1 MFSRSR
7 KADIFLV
14 DDHPVVRESLRI
26 LLNHE
31 PDFTVIGEA
40 EDAQSA
46 LKEILAKKPDLAIID
61 ISLHASSGFDLI
73 KSLKSKLPRLG
84 IVVFS
89 MHDEKLYAE
98 RCIRAGAAGYVM
110 KRESTKR
117 ILTTIRDV
125 LAGNLGVSEQVM
137 AHFSQKFIGG
147 RYMADRVPFAEL
159 SDRELEI
166 FNLLGLGLAS
176 RKIAQTLDVNI
187 KTVQAHCANIKQKL
201 GLSTATE
208 LLREATKWSDSSS
221 AF

>member
-46 LKEILAKKPDLAIID
+46 LKEISAKKPDLAIID

>member
-1 MFSRSR
+1 MFTRSR

-46 LKEILAKKPDLAIID
+46 LKEISAKKPDLAIID

>member
-1 MFSRSR
+1 
-7 KADIFLV
+7 
-14 DDHPVVRESLRI
+14 
-26 LLNHE
+26 
-31 PDFTVIGEA
+31 
-40 EDAQSA
+40 
-46 LKEILAKKPDLAIID
+46 
-61 ISLHASSGFDLI
+61 
-73 KSLKSKLPRLG
+73 
-84 IVVFS
+84 
-89 MHDEKLYAE
+89 
-98 RCIRAGAAGYVM
+98 M

>member
-1 MFSRSR
+1 MFTRSR